1 MDSRVIE
8 PSRSGSTLKDQTYLY
23 SRRVGGADG
32 VVVIAVH
39 FRSAFSN
46 GDDGFAEVDGIWQ
59 VSDEPDPSSRR
70 GGAWRN
76 GRPGGGSSAMTVS
89 MTNRR
94 GIILKPDDDLRLFG
108 DIWIRTADQVV
119 NNSINLATGLPED
132 PSGFYVRRSAA
143 EETRSGGESLAGSSP
158 VHFSPRNNNYKGLYP

>member
-59 VSDEPDPSSRR
+59 VSDEPDLVEEGEEHGEMAVREVDP
-70 GGAWRN
+70 
-76 GRPGGGSSAMTVS
+76 SAMTVS

-132 PSGFYVRRSAA
+132 PLRFYVRRSAA
-143 EETRSGGESLAGSSP
+143 EET
-158 VHFSPRNNNYKGLYP
+158 